1 MLGNIQ
7 HGRIWNLGHYTE
19 IPFDSLIYLRMNVV
33 MLPLNLLAFD
43 QQPTPSTVARSIAVD
58 PECHTPLFMHYYEDI
73 I

>member
-7 HGRIWNLGHYTE
+7 HGPIWNLGHYTE

-33 MLPLNLLAFD
+33 MLRLNLLAFG
-43 QQPTPSTVARSIAVD
+43 QQPTPSTIARSIAVD
-58 PECHTPLFMHYYEDI
+58 PECHTSLSMHYSEDI